1 MHTDRR
7 TDRHT
12 YIHRYTHMSLHT
24 YAHTQTRMHIYVH
37 NRTSICT
44 HVHVTRI
51 RACTHICMYIYIYIH
66 IIYIYIYACVCVCV
80 HTYVRKH
87 VHRDKYVHADK
98 RSYMH
103 ACRRTDGQAGIRTY
117 IHQHASRH
125 VPIHAKQYCSN
136 SNGHRAARP
145 RLDPVA
151 PEEMQILT
159 ESSSESTSS
168 KMLEAFDTLS
178 RETPLR
184 RGLEKCGAGVDEEGP
199 ARCVAKST
207 VAARQ
212 TDGVTCTACRP
223 AARLEPASPPSSGV

>member
-1 MHTDRR
+1 M
-7 TDRHT
+7 
-12 YIHRYTHMSLHT
+12 
-24 YAHTQTRMHIYVH
+24 
-37 NRTSICT
+37 
-44 HVHVTRI
+44 
-51 RACTHICMYIYIYIH
+51 RA
-66 IIYIYIYACVCVCV
+66 CVCV

-87 VHRDKYVHADK
+87 VHPDKYVHADK

-145 RLDPVA
+145 RLDSVA

-223 AARLEPASPPSSGV
+223 AARLEPASPPSSRV